1 MLHIREGCYQF
12 MIQDALRRLPNEAC
26 GLLSGRKNLAESFF
40 AMKNTEESPASYL
53 MDPKEQFH
61 VMKHIRERNEEMLA
75 IYHSHVASPAY
86 PSSKDVQLAFYP
98 DVYYVLISL
107 QDRSHPVVKAYR
119 IQEGKVREEPF
130 KVAPEESR

>member
-1 MLHIREGCYQF
+1 
-12 MIQDALRRLPNEAC
+12 
-26 GLLSGRKNLAESFF
+26 
-40 AMKNTEESPASYL
+40 MKNTDESPLSYL

-61 VMKHIRERNEEMLA
+61 VMKHIREGNEEMLA

-107 QDRSHPVVKAYR
+107 QDRSRPVAKAYR
-119 IQEGKVREEPF
+119 IQEGHVREEPF
-130 KVAPEESR
+130 KVIPEESR